1 MEIGKKTIAAAVGI
15 FFLGGL
21 SVYLVMANS
30 GAPAPTVTTQHKSA
44 AMQEALE
51 QVRAN
56 NATTQAQAQEKSSL
70 VTPVDNDSAPATAE
84 ELTHEAFLAQAEARR
99 EERLINKEE
108 NDRLEKLKA
117 MKERSVECKFWKQ
130 QQKTSSAAAK
140 IEEKI
145 NEHCNLP
152 SSSAASES
160 STAGEDTSSSTI
172 SEKTAE

>member
-56 NATTQAQAQEKSSL
+56 NATTQAQEKSSL
-70 VTPVDNDSAPATAE
+70 ATPVDNDSAPATAE

-160 STAGEDTSSSTI
+160 SAAGEDTSSSTI

>member
-1 MEIGKKTIAAAVGI
+1 MEIGKKTIAAAVGL

-30 GAPAPTVTTQHKSA
+30 GAPTPTLTTQHKSA

-51 QVRAN
+51 QVRATKA
-56 NATTQAQAQEKSSL
+56 ATTQEQSDYA
-70 VTPVDNDSAPATAE
+70 VPVENNSAPATTE

-108 NDRLEKLKA
+108 NDRLAKLKA

-152 SSSAASES
+152 SSSSSDASSSES
-160 STAGEDTSSSTI
+160 ADESVLTLNSAQL
-172 SEKTAE
+172 

>member
-1 MEIGKKTIAAAVGI
+1 MEIGKKTIAAAVGL

-30 GAPAPTVTTQHKSA
+30 GAPTPTVTTQHKSA

-56 NATTQAQAQEKSSL
+56 AATTQEQSDYA
-70 VTPVDNDSAPATAE
+70 TPVENNSAPATTE

-108 NDRLEKLKA
+108 NDRLAKLKA

-152 SSSAASES
+152 SSSTASES
-160 STAGEDTSSSTI
+160 SAASEDVLSSAINESVN
-172 SEKTAE
+172 E